1 MEFMVI
7 RTGATHW
14 QYRRGSL
21 RFASKLTDA
30 AWALIELLKLATQQI
45 GHSQITCLQMVV
57 NAILNLLNRQPVA
70 PAAKEASIH
79 SAGQGVCF
87 YVYPQGGIFAMINP
101 ILVPAARKSDARRP
115 PGRGH
120 RDPIDQDDG

>member
-1 MEFMVI
+1 MGVD
-7 RTGATHW
+7 RAVH
-14 QYRRGSL
+14 
-21 RFASKLTDA
+21 A
-30 AWALIELLKLATQQI
+30 
-45 GHSQITCLQMVV
+45 GHPTNRAFPDNLPADGGQCDPKS
-57 NAILNLLNRQPVA
+57 LLNRQPVA

-79 SAGQGVCF
+79 SAWQGVCF